1 MMFVYIYILLL
12 LFLLIVLFNKL
23 NKNELLEESLF
34 SQFFAVKQNVSWQF
48 QSSVTMGV
56 INNDNSLH

>member
-1 MMFVYIYILLL
+1 MMFVCIYILLL

-34 SQFFAVKQNVSWQF
+34 SQFIAVKQNV
-48 QSSVTMGV
+48 
-56 INNDNSLH
+56 NSLHYLN